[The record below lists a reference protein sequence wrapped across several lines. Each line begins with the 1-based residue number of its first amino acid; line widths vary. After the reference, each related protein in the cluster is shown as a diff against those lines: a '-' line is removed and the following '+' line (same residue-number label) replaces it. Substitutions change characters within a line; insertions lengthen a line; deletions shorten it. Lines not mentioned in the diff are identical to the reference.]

1 MKLGLALS
9 GGGVRGIAHAGVLR
23 ALEENNIKVDVIGGT
38 SCGSL
43 VASLYAMGYSPYYIY
58 ILFKK
63 YAKEIVGINMVTFA
77 TGINSILLNKRL
89 KISGLNTGE
98 AIEKIYDELAA
109 KKGIKTMSDINMPI
123 VIPTVDISE
132 SNEYIFTNQIPR
144 NIKNKKF
151 YIDNISVGKAV
162 RASSSFPVVFSPCE
176 FENHKFL
183 DGGTL
188 DNVPTIPVKKI
199 GAEKVISINFDADTI
214 DEESNVMDIV
224 MKTLDI
230 MGNKISERG
239 LQHSD
244 LILTVPSD
252 KAGLLDIEKIDKCY
266 MLGYETAIKNIDKI
280 LEILKEWFINLSK

>member
-23 ALEENNIKVDVIGGT
+23 ALEENKVKVDIIGGT

-43 VASLYAMGYSPYYIY
+43 VASLYAIGYSPYYIY
-58 ILFKK
+58 VLFQK
-63 YAKEIVGINMVTFA
+63 YAKEIAGINMVTFA
-77 TGINSILLNKRL
+77 TGVNSILLNKKL

-109 KKGIKTMSDINMPI
+109 QKGIKTIKDVKMPL
-123 VIPTVDISE
+123 VIPTVDVSE
-132 SNEYIFTNQIPR
+132 SNEYLFTNKIPDK
-144 NIKNKKF
+144 IKNKKF
-151 YIDNISVGKAV
+151 YIDNISIGKAV

-188 DNVPTIPVKKI
+188 DNVPTIPVKKM
-199 GAEKVISINFDADTI
+199 GAEKVISINFDAEVI
-214 DEESNVMDIV
+214 DDESNVMDIV

-230 MGNKISERG
+230 MGNKISEKD
-239 LQHSD
+239 LEKSD

-252 KAGLLDIEKIDKCY
+252 RTGLLDIDKIDKSY
-266 MLGYETAIKNIDKI
+266 KLGYDTAIKNMDKI
-280 LEILKEWFINLSK
+280 FELLKE

>member
-43 VASLYAMGYSPYYIY
+43 VAALYAMGYSPYYIY
-58 ILFKK
+58 VLFKK
-63 YAKEIVGINMVTFA
+63 YAKEIAGINMVTFA
-77 TGINSILLNKRL
+77 TGLNSILLNKRL

-98 AIEKIYDELAA
+98 AIEKIYDELAG
-109 KKGIKTMSDINMPI
+109 KKGIKTIADIKMPI
-123 VIPTVDISE
+123 AIPTVDVSE
-132 SNEYIFTNQIPR
+132 SKEYIFTNKIPTR
-144 NIKNKKF
+144 SKNKKF
-151 YIDNISVGKAV
+151 YIDNISIGKAV

-176 FENHKFL
+176 FGKHKFL

-188 DNVPTIPVKKI
+188 DNVPTLQVKKL

-214 DEESNVMDIV
+214 DEESNIMDIV

-230 MGNKISERG
+230 MGSKISEEC
-239 LQHSD
+239 LESSD
-244 LILTVPSD
+244 FVLTVPSD

-266 MLGYETAIKNIDKI
+266 KLGYETAIKNMDKI
-280 LEILKEWFINLSK
+280 LNIVK

>member
-23 ALEENNIKVDVIGGT
+23 ALEENNIKVDMIGGT

-63 YAKEIVGINMVTFA
+63 YAKEITGINRVTFA
-77 TGINSILLNKRL
+77 TGVNSILLNKRL
-89 KISGLNTGE
+89 KISGLSTGE
-98 AIEKIYDELAA
+98 AIEKIYDELAN
-109 KKGIKTMSDINMPI
+109 KKGIKTVADIKMPI
-123 VIPTVDISE
+123 AIPTVDISE
-132 SNEYIFTNQIPR
+132 SNEYIFTNKIPE
-144 NIKNKKF
+144 KNKKF
-151 YIDNISVGKAV
+151 YIENISIGKAV

-188 DNVPTIPVKKI
+188 DNVPTIPVKKL
-199 GAEKVISINFDADTI
+199 GAEKVISINFDADVI
-214 DEESNVMDIV
+214 DEQSNIMDIV

-230 MGNKISERG
+230 MGNRISERG
-239 LQHSD
+239 LEKSD
-244 LILTVPSD
+244 LILTIPSD
-252 KAGLLDIEKIDKCY
+252 KTGLLDIEKIDQCY
-266 MLGYETAIKNIDKI
+266 NLGYETAINNMEKI
-280 LEILKEWFINLSK
+280 VELIK